1 MRIEKMPQGS
11 IAADQDDLSEGRTG
25 AALFQK
31 PEETLDR
38 NIHHV
43 MGSFFAGGAMQNVCN
58 FLQGGVHDRAIRD
71 TSLDYLQPIRGGQ
84 KPFMT

>member
-1 MRIEKMPQGS
+1 
-11 IAADQDDLSEGRTG
+11 
-25 AALFQK
+25 
-31 PEETLDR
+31 
-38 NIHHV
+38 

-71 TSLDYLQPIRGGQ
+71 TSLDYLQPIRGRQ